1 MKINNN
7 GNTRSTHIDKKSDK
21 ENVKSGRVEKR
32 GKKRL
37 KGKAVK
43 TNPNVMRNIADNKKA
58 GAQADPSNTM
68 ERKNSSPIKTGNVT
82 SQNEAFKKELN
93 KLLQG
98 QLESAPS
105 SNRSQF
111 FVNLSDKA
119 ITECLSDIQES
130 ASEAK
135 PVEVTLSGQYQT
147 YQDSLDSLKESLGG
161 APNYQGKKPSLEL
174 HKKFLG
180 LPIDTVKTWISKSLE
195 KRWAPRPLWKALG
208 RRFQL
213 AKTGMT
219 HYEYLSLTLQSINKM
234 KQNLSQIQDKLRNKD
249 NACHFFHKAT
259 GLTFHEK
266 LNDPTML
273 ANSLNDYIEMFEK
286 HMDKAV
292 REGTLQ
298 AFVEEAMPKTDV
310 CFEARMSSMI
320 AYTASHPL
328 DGEDSISL
336 DNIADYSS
344 ESSMEDALN
353 EELKVLLMGGNE
365 IAEIDAEY
373 IFDYLVNQRNLVGQ
387 KFQGGYTNTEDFA
400 AMIGESTENQEITI
414 TEDLLRQYLDYAENI
429 LCLF

>member
-1 MKINNN
+1 MKINNR
-7 GNTRSTHIDKKSDK
+7 GNTRSTHIDDKSDN

-43 TNPNVMRNIADNKKA
+43 TNPNVMRNIANNMKA
-58 GAQADPSNTM
+58 GAQGASNHAA

-82 SQNEAFKKELN
+82 SQSEAFKKELN
-93 KLLQG
+93 KILQG

-105 SNRSQF
+105 NSRSQF
-111 FVNLSDKA
+111 FVNLSDEA
-119 ITECLSDIQES
+119 ITECLSDIADS
-130 ASEAK
+130 VSEAK
-135 PVEVTLSGQYQT
+135 REEATLSGQYQT
-147 YQDSLDSLKESLGG
+147 YQDSLDSLKDSLGG
-161 APNYQGKKPSLEL
+161 SPNYQGKKPSLEL

-180 LPIDTVKTWISKSLE
+180 LPIDTVKTWVSKSLE
-195 KRWAPRPLWKALG
+195 KRWVPRPLWKALG
-208 RRFQL
+208 RRLQL

-219 HYEYLSLTLQSINKM
+219 HYEYLSLAMQSINKM
-234 KQNLSQIQDKLRNKD
+234 KQNLPQIQEKLRNKD

-259 GLTFHEK
+259 DLTFHEK
-266 LNDPTML
+266 LNNPTML

-286 HMDKAV
+286 NMDKAI
-292 REGTLQ
+292 REGTVQ

-310 CFEARMSSMI
+310 CFEARMGSMI
-320 AYTASHPL
+320 AYTAAHPL
-328 DGEDSISL
+328 DGEESISL

-365 IAEIDAEY
+365 IAKIDADY
-373 IFDYLVNQRNLVGQ
+373 IFNYLVNERNLVGQ

-400 AMIGESTENQEITI
+400 AMIGESTEKQEITI